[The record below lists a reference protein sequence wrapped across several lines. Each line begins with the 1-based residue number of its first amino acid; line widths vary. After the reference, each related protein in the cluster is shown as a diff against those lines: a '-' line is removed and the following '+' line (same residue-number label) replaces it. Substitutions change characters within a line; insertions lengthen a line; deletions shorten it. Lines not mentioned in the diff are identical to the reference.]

1 VAYPL
6 RSLNCGDAS
15 RSGQQFMQTLNDFK
29 GKKIN
34 FPLTDNETK
43 VSHYLEGIKRFNE
56 MGGTPE
62 SNFNNAENVSSG
74 SNNAREN
81 GSGSGSGLTGSN
93 MAFLDST
100 AGHRN
105 ISGSNGGSGNGNSGG
120 SGRSN
125 VQFVPILIVC
135 CPNLLKNEACNCG
148 HTSSVQLPVS

>member
-1 VAYPL
+1 
-6 RSLNCGDAS
+6 
-15 RSGQQFMQTLNDFK
+15 MQTLNDFK

-43 VSHYLEGIKRFNE
+43 VNHYLEGIKRFNE

-74 SNNAREN
+74 SNNPREN

-125 VQFVPILIVC
+125 V
-135 CPNLLKNEACNCG
+135 
-148 HTSSVQLPVS
+148 